1 MVVEFYSSLML
12 LILNLLRDCRENEA
26 LDLREEVGAVG
37 FLLFLLCLMTDQ
49 LLLLDLFVMIFYI
62 WTHLKNF
69 FISLGT
75 SRSRYRRRSI
85 DRSDIL
91 K

>member
-1 MVVEFYSSLML
+1 MDIEFYSSVL
-12 LILNLLRDCRENEA
+12 LRILNLLRDCRENEA

-49 LLLLDLFVMIFYI
+49 LLLLDVMMVVYE
-62 WTHLKNF
+62 WSHLKNF

-75 SRSRYRRRSI
+75 SRSRHRRRSI
-85 DRSDIL
+85 DRSNIL